1 MKDGFNR
8 GIVQSVGGE
17 KVNWRGGF
25 GARMHAHYYAGKLVD
40 EMRLKIYSAEATNWL
55 NWIESELDNIDA
67 TLTWSQTTQA
77 GYELGTPLITLLT
90 WFWYRRGYFHEGR
103 RWAERVLASPAAR
116 EDSLGRAMV
125 LQGCS
130 LLAMWQVDLPTARSR
145 ADECLELWEHLED
158 DHLLGIALMNSGIVL
173 INMGEDSSAYPDLER
188 AQALLK
194 AIDDPY
200 FYAIT
205 QVHLG
210 NVALGLGDILDA
222 RGWLGRALRLS
233 REIGEAR
240 NQSLK

>member
-1 MKDGFNR
+1 
-8 GIVQSVGGE
+8 
-17 KVNWRGGF
+17 
-25 GARMHAHYYAGKLVD
+25 
-40 EMRLKIYSAEATNWL
+40 
-55 NWIESELDNIDA
+55 
-67 TLTWSQTTQA
+67 
-77 GYELGTPLITLLT
+77 
-90 WFWYRRGYFHEGR
+90 
-103 RWAERVLASPAAR
+103 
-116 EDSLGRAMV
+116 
-125 LQGCS
+125 
-130 LLAMWQVDLPTARSR
+130 
-145 ADECLELWEHLED
+145 
-158 DHLLGIALMNSGIVL
+158 MNSGIVL

>member
-103 RWAERVLASPAAR
+103 RGQKGYWLLPRPVKTAWAGQWSCRVVLCSPC
-116 EDSLGRAMV
+116 GRWTCPPPGPEPTNALSCGSIWRTTIYSV
-125 LQGCS
+125 L
-130 LLAMWQVDLPTARSR
+130 P
-145 ADECLELWEHLED
+145 
-158 DHLLGIALMNSGIVL
+158 
-173 INMGEDSSAYPDLER
+173 
-188 AQALLK
+188 
-194 AIDDPY
+194 
-200 FYAIT
+200 
-205 QVHLG
+205 
-210 NVALGLGDILDA
+210 
-222 RGWLGRALRLS
+222 
-233 REIGEAR
+233 
-240 NQSLK
+240 